1 MFYKIWLILFLL
13 CLRIYAL
20 NIDTHITTLSLLSQ
34 SKIYIDYNRSENI
47 HTIQNKTFYRVNQ
60 EQLGFG
66 YAPKLNLWIA
76 IDLNN
81 TSNTTLYKTIEYANP
96 LTSYVSFYDAQTQTL
111 LKKDGLL
118 SDTHKT
124 TIHPVLHIVLPPH
137 SSKHYYIQA
146 SSKITTMIVS
156 LQLYDTHWFYQEEL
170 HYRLIL
176 ALFFGAMAMII
187 TYNFMIWLITKE
199 ISYLYYVLAF
209 MGIALHHLLYKG
221 MAQLYL
227 PPSITHWLIEHASFI
242 VALPVFFLA
251 LYTKTVLNLGQYRR
265 INTILKTALFVF
277 PLLVIT
283 LYMLG
288 YNALRSLPPV
298 LMLGL
303 LFVITIIALIR
314 RNPQASYLIVGWI
327 VFFTSAAFMFLSSA
341 GIFDIFIYF
350 PHYTEVSLLIEAI
363 IFSFILAHKIKQ
375 LQEKK
380 MQYKNQ
386 LIKQKQKEEIR
397 LKSLVDQKTYALQNA
412 LKEKDLLLKELNH
425 RVKNSIQTITSFL
438 KFQIDH
444 TKNDDTRSVLQSLEN
459 RILSIN
465 HLYANLH
472 TRHDLSYVYAYE
484 YFSLI
489 TDNIQTLFDKHSI
502 SVTLD
507 TIDILPS
514 EYAVYCG
521 FIINEAVSNAYEHA
535 FPHIKEG
542 HIHIVLSYEKEV
554 YRLSIQDNGTS
565 QTLSSKNSLGL
576 SIIQMLTEEQ
586 LQGTFSIEKNG
597 GTAIIITWR
606 DHEED

>member
-1 MFYKIWLILFLL
+1 MFYKIWLIILL
-13 CLRIYAL
+13 SCIHVHAV
-20 NIDTHITTLSLLSQ
+20 NIDANQTTIALLSQ

-81 TSNTTLYKTIEYANP
+81 TSDTTLYKTIEYANP
-96 LTSYVSFYDAQTQTL
+96 LTSYVSFYDTATQTL
-111 LKKDGLL
+111 LQKDGLL
-118 SDTHKT
+118 SDTRKT

-137 SSKHYYIQA
+137 SSRHYYIQA
-146 SSKITTMIVS
+146 SSMITTMIVS
-156 LQLYDTHWFYQEEL
+156 LQLYDTHLFYQEEL
-170 HYRLIL
+170 HYRFIL

-209 MGIALHHLLYKG
+209 MGIVLHHLLYKG

-227 PPSITHWLIEHASFI
+227 PPSITHWLIQHASFI

-251 LYTKTVLNLGQYRR
+251 LYTKTILNLTQYKQINKVLN
-265 INTILKTALFVF
+265 TALFVF

-288 YNALRSLPPV
+288 YNTLRSLPPV

-303 LFVITIIALIR
+303 LFGITVIALIR

-350 PHYTEVSLLIEAI
+350 PHYTEASLIIEAI

-375 LQEKK
+375 LQQTKLR
-380 MQYKNQ
+380 YKNR
-386 LIKQKQKEEIR
+386 LIEQKQQEETR
-397 LKSLVDQKTYALQNA
+397 LKTLVAQKTHALHVS

-425 RVKNSIQTITSFL
+425 RVKNSILTITSFL

-444 TKNDDTRSVLQSLEN
+444 TDDDHTRSVLQSLEN

-472 TRHDLSYVYAYE
+472 TKHDLSYVYAYE

-489 TDNIQTLFDKHSI
+489 TDHIQTIFDKP
-502 SVTLD
+502 SVTITLN

-535 FPHIKEG
+535 FVQTKNG
-542 HIHIVLSYEKEV
+542 HIHIALSQNKEE
-554 YRLSIQDNGTS
+554 YRLTIQDNGTAH
-565 QTLSSKNSLGL
+565 TLPSKDSLGL
-576 SIIQMLTEEQ
+576 SIMKMLAEEQ
-586 LQGTFSIEKNG
+586 LKGTFSIEKNG
-597 GTAIIITWR
+597 GTTIIIIWR
-606 DHEED
+606 GHGKD